1 MQETFP
7 APFTPSG
14 GVPQRAPGCNFPR
27 PYQDMALFLFAE
39 QKENNIKWRRRRK
52 KIGVRCKNLDSYTT
66 ESLNEPFLRSK
77 KGKMTPQAKKDW
89 VQPVWYGISWCGQQP
104 SSPKK
109 RKKLF
114 LQICKSFFFFSK
126 VRFSLS
132 STMVYK
138 SLYPFSFRCN
148 PHEFPFPP
156 RQNNNSSYGA
166 VSNPAPQGYPV
177 NRYLHPMGFPWT
189 HLPASSYWGGANKRS
204 GVNKRSGP
212 NKRSG

>member
-1 MQETFP
+1 MASLARAPAGPSTHVPCLTSAPRVAFP

-27 PYQDMALFLFAE
+27 PYQDVALFLFAE

-52 KIGVRCKNLDSYTT
+52 KIGVRCKNLAFYTT
-66 ESLNEPFLRSK
+66 ESLNEPFFAEQKRKNGAAGK
-77 KGKMTPQAKKDW
+77 KNW

-126 VRFSLS
+126 LRFSLS

-138 SLYPFSFRCN
+138 SLLANILFQGSRHATYL
-148 PHEFPFPP
+148 PP
-156 RQNNNSSYGA
+156 NYRVCS
-166 VSNPAPQGYPV
+166 
-177 NRYLHPMGFPWT
+177 
-189 HLPASSYWGGANKRS
+189 
-204 GVNKRSGP
+204 
-212 NKRSG
+212 